1 MAENE
6 MIETIEDKAVKD
18 EVAGVEVFKKN
29 LPLYILTA
37 LLLLTY
43 LVILIKGL
51 DKSRLDTAY
60 RMFYIDDELKYW
72 ADMEELGNYRED
84 TLFELRESGNYRN
97 LGKGWLLVG
106 EKATWCVGNKS
117 DFYIYIDEPEKPHEL
132 VLDIKKD
139 MGYKNYITVNGVY
152 QGDVSIN
159 DDKASVTISSG
170 LKEGLNKFS
179 ICTDEEVA
187 DVNEDRAL
195 NRQDGRRNLC
205 VRSIMLTRGS
215 MCNSA

>member
-1 MAENE
+1 MTDTEVVE
-6 MIETIEDKAVKD
+6 KIEEEAGAVEAVKD
-18 EVAGVEVFKKN
+18 PELKKN
-29 LPLYILTA
+29 IPMYAITGI
-37 LLLLTY
+37 LLLAY
-43 LVILIKGL
+43 LIILIIGL
-51 DKSRLDTAY
+51 DKSRLDMAY

-97 LGKGWLLVG
+97 LGKGWLFVG
-106 EKATWCVGNKS
+106 DKATWCVGNKS
-117 DFYIYIDEPEKPHEL
+117 DFYIYIDEPEKIHEL

-139 MGYKNYITVNGVY
+139 MGYRNYITVNGVY

-170 LKEGLNKFS
+170 LKDGLNKFS

-187 DVNEDRAL
+187 DVNEDRTL

-205 VRSIMLTRGS
+205 VRSIVLTK
-215 MCNSA
+215 